1 MSHILCCLIS
11 LHHILLYVIISYRS
25 GLCCI
30 ASYHIFLIL
39 YSVIGLLTHM
49 QRPHEDSS
57 PEYYNYMYMYHLCLY
72 NIGHSCLQVDPFQEA
87 HTHSHL
93 QYRNAELF

>member
-1 MSHILCCLIS
+1 MLSYLI
-11 LHHILLYVIISYRS
+11 VVV
-25 GLCCI
+25 LCCI

-49 QRPHEDSS
+49 QRPPHEDSS